1 MNSSFDSLYGSMSD
15 LLAPSM
21 AKDHPNLPVE
31 KEEGCYYYGTDG
43 KKYLDFTSGIA
54 VANTGHRHPKVVQ
67 AIKDSAD
74 NLMHGPSGVIMYDSI
89 LRVADRL
96 KEKLPGNLDCFFFAN
111 SGTEAIEGALKLAK
125 YATQRPYTI
134 SFTGCFHGRSLGA
147 LGVSTSKSKYRK
159 FLQPNGLTYQLPYAD
174 SSGCPEGQY
183 VGEYCAEKL
192 EKEAELLFDH
202 QVTPEEVAC
211 MIVEPVLGEGGYII
225 PPKAWLQKVREICDR
240 HGILLIFD
248 EVQTGFGRTGEWF
261 AAQTFEV
268 TPDIMAI
275 AKGIASGMPLSATVA
290 SKELMS
296 KWPMGT
302 HGTTFGGNP
311 IACSA
316 ALATL
321 DVMEEEHLID
331 NSRELGAYA
340 LRRLKEIR
348 ERHEVIGEVRGVGL
362 MIGIEIIH
370 PETGDPDGAGMMNIL
385 DTSLEKGVLFYLC
398 GKHQEVIRM
407 IPPLIV
413 TREQIDQGLAVF
425 EEAVYEFEQKKT
437 YVGS

>member
-1 MNSSFDSLYGSMSD
+1 MNSSFESLYGSMSD

-174 SSGCPEGQY
+174 SSGCPEGQD
-183 VGEYCAEKL
+183 VGKFCAEKL
-192 EKEAELLFDH
+192 EKEVELLFDH

-225 PPKAWLQKVREICDR
+225 PPKAWLQKVREVCDR

-321 DVMEEEHLID
+321 DVMEEEQLID

-370 PETGDPDGAGMMNIL
+370 PESGDPDGAGMMNIL

-425 EEAVYEFEQKKT
+425 EEAVYEFEQKL
-437 YVGS
+437 YVES